1 MKKKYLYEQIYSNLK
16 TDILNG
22 DYQAGDQLP
31 TEKELIDAYNV
42 SRLTAKNAIA
52 LLVEERLVE
61 RIPGKGTFVL
71 DNLPTSVV
79 KKDFTV
85 GVIFSGFSDAF
96 GNQLLKELIL
106 QLEQEQFNV
115 LLKFSNESQAS
126 ETRALE
132 ELIAVNVD
140 ALIVLPVEAE
150 FHNAMLLKLS
160 LSDLPVILIDR
171 YLQGIELPYIRTDNE
186 AASYQAIKTLLDCG
200 HQKIAV
206 VYNSQIDNSSI
217 QDRLKGIEKAYMEYG
232 LILDRSLWVTA
243 IDSTYDTVI
252 TEPVITQDMQRI
264 TEHLNEHPE
273 ITAFL
278 TLDYLSSELVLLANE
293 QIGKQVGKEY
303 SLIGFDGSLVH
314 SLLPKYSRMIQN
326 EKELARQT
334 KDLLVRKLHH
344 GQTITKL
351 TQSIDAQ
358 YIDFG
363 TVLDITKV

>member
-16 TDILNG
+16 TAILNG
-22 DYQAGDQLP
+22 SYQAGDQLP
-31 TEKELIDAYNV
+31 TEKELIDKYNV

-71 DNLPTSVV
+71 DNLQTTVPQ
-79 KKDFTV
+79 KDYTI

-106 QLEQEQFNV
+106 ELEAEHFNV

-140 ALIVLPVEAE
+140 ALVVLPVEAE
-150 FHNAMLLKLS
+150 FHNPMLLKLS
-160 LSDLPVILIDR
+160 LSELPVVLVDR

-186 AASYQAIKTLLDCG
+186 RASYQAIQTLIAHG
-200 HQKIAV
+200 HEQIAV
-206 VYNSQIDNSSI
+206 MYNSKIDNSSI
-217 QDRLKGIEKAYMEYG
+217 QDRLKGIEAAFTNHG
-232 LILDRSLWVTA
+232 LLLNRALWFTD
-243 IDSTYDTVI
+243 IHSTYDTVI
-252 TEPVITQDMQRI
+252 TEPSIEEDTKRI
-264 TEHLNEHPE
+264 ANHLDNYPE

-293 QIGKQVGKEY
+293 QMTKKIGTDY

-326 EKELARQT
+326 EKEIAKQA
-334 KDLLVRKLHH
+334 KNLVVQKLHH
-344 GQTITKL
+344 NQPITKL
-351 TQSIDAQ
+351 TKLIEAE

-363 TVLDITKV
+363 TVLDVPK